1 MAIKYCSFS
10 NFDMKLEQQF
20 ETYWQ
25 QFHKEQALIQHIY
38 QNENNN
44 KAAVFN
50 IWINLLHQTDH
61 LVLKPEKMILHAF
74 DELLLQKIRGFVG
87 FRLDRFFEHH
97 EHCNYV
103 IFIYAYVL
111 TSLVIQEIQRFCAL
125 NPDADVKRLVNY
137 SYYYLSDSDLPED
150 AEIYRIMKVLI
161 ADFVHGYLSR
171 KIVNHMHNQAVLK
184 VSELTKANDL
194 L

>member
-1 MAIKYCSFS
+1 MAINYCNFS
-10 NFDMKLEQQF
+10 NFDPKLEHQF

-25 QFHKEQALIQHIY
+25 HFHKEQSLIQHIY

-44 KAAVFN
+44 RAAVFN
-50 IWINLLHQTDH
+50 IWINLLHQVDY
-61 LVLKPEKMILHAF
+61 LVVKPEKMILHAF

-87 FRLDRFFEHH
+87 FRLDHFFEQH
-97 EHCNYV
+97 EKCNYV
-103 IFIYAYVL
+103 IFVYAYVL
-111 TSLVIQEIQRFCAL
+111 TSEIIQEIERFCAL
-125 NPDADVKRLVNY
+125 NPEANVQRLVNY
-137 SYYYLSDSDLPED
+137 PYYYLSDSDLPED

-171 KIVNHMHNQAVLK
+171 KIVNNMHNEAIMK

-194 L
+194 